1 MDEILGLIW
10 LLGIFLALLSIP
22 ALAGGSVAL
31 AMLSA
36 PRHRRTP
43 VQGSRLLW
51 GAVLAV
57 VGLSVMVR
65 IAWARYEEFAYEELE
80 AAMHL
85 LMSTVGGAVLFLG
98 LGPFVSWA
106 LTLPDRLAVR
116 LPRPLRLPARRLA
129 GHQPGTAGGV
139 AMTMVATGVATAVMI
154 VAMAQTARDRA
165 SFPPQAPHGALVVR
179 VSSEQEAKVA
189 RAALRQ
195 EIPSAPIVQS
205 EGTGKGYLIYLHN
218 DLSGM
223 DPHIG
228 DQALLGYLT
237 GDPSTLYDEGRAV
250 LVTSE
255 DVGDTTLNVGY
266 SLQTPS
272 GETVRRTIP
281 AIAVKPADPGRTDLF
296 IPAKVLRDL
305 GVGLAPNRLI
315 IDPAFH
321 RTSAAEQER
330 LDHRLGIGMP
340 SYVERG
346 FKPSTGWLFVFVP
359 MILVALVG
367 ALVATGSVAD
377 GLRWRRVLLRVTGG
391 SGVRLRSYAV
401 CRTWLAAACGT
412 ALGVAAGTATGLLLA
427 WPGTAENGY
436 DPLPRVAFD
445 TPWLPIAA
453 LAGGLPLLAAALA
466 ALLPAGSPATGQA
479 VLTAPPSIR

>member
-1 MDEILGLIW
+1 MRTIGRVGEDIAGLIW
-10 LLGIFLALLSIP
+10 LLGVLLALLSVP

-36 PRHRRTP
+36 PRDRRTP
-43 VQGSRLLW
+43 VQGSRLMW

-57 VGLSVMVR
+57 VGLAVPAR
-65 IAWARYEEFAYEELE
+65 IAWATHEERFYKELE
-80 AAMHL
+80 PGMLMLAGMAGGSL
-85 LMSTVGGAVLFLG
+85 LLLG

-106 LTLPDRLAVR
+106 LTLPDRFAVR

-139 AMTMVATGVATAVMI
+139 AMTMVATAVATAVMI
-154 VAMAQTARDRA
+154 VAAAQTAQER
-165 SFPPQAPHGALVVR
+165 SFSPSQAPYGALVVQ
-179 VSSEQEAKVA
+179 VSSDEEARVA

-205 EGTGKGYLIYLHN
+205 EGTGKGYLLYFHN
-218 DLSGM
+218 DLAGV

-237 GDPSTLYDEGRAV
+237 GDLSTPYDEGTAV

-255 DVGDTTLNVGY
+255 DVGDIPLDIGY
-266 SLQTPS
+266 SLDTPS
-272 GETVRRTIP
+272 GETLRRSIP

-305 GVGLAPNRLI
+305 GVGLTPNRLI

-330 LDHRLGIGMP
+330 LDRRLGVGTP

-346 FKPSTGWLFVFVP
+346 FEASTGWLFVFVP
-359 MILVALVG
+359 MILLALVG

-377 GLRWRRVLLRVTGG
+377 SLRWRRVLLRVTGG

-412 ALGVAAGTATGLLLA
+412 ALGVAAGAATGLLLA
-427 WPGTAENGY
+427 WPGTAADRY

-445 TPWLPIAA
+445 TPWLPIAV
-453 LAGGLPLLAAALA
+453 LVVGFPLLAAALA
-466 ALLPAGSPATGQA
+466 ALLPPGSGPR
-479 VLTAPPSIR
+479 VRPS